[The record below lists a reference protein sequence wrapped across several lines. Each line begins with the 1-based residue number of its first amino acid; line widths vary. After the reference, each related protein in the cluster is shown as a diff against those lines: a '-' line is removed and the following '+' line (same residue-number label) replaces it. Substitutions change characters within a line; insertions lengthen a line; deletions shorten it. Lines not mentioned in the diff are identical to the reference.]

1 MKALQKPEKLLEKQ
15 QNQRRCKMFNLFS
28 LKGGLN
34 NVEGFFCDGVNVG
47 LKKSPNTNGD
57 VAFIRSDV
65 PCDIAARFTSNK
77 FQAAPIKHYLKYG
90 KDFQTNFVLMN
101 AKNANAMT
109 GEKGV
114 EDIDAI
120 LRELQKYHPV
130 HNPVMSSTGVIGYR
144 LNQEKITSAF
154 SKFDYNAKES
164 DKTARSIMTTD
175 AFKKELA
182 FKIELDDGSSFNLAA
197 ICKGAGMINPA
208 MATMLCFIT
217 TDADIPKADMEELLT
232 IATEGSFNRISVDG
246 DTSTNDTVMLLANK
260 LSNAYNKEAFKEAL
274 NKITFE
280 LAMMIL
286 KDGEGANKLVA
297 FEVKGATNEE
307 EAKKASMA
315 LSNSLLVKTA
325 LFGEDPNWGRIAS
338 TIGASGIACDDTT
351 LTIHYDNLL
360 IYSNE
365 HRELDKEREAE
376 AYKIMKNSSFR
387 VTCDIG
393 LGEGTYTSYGCD
405 LSYEYVKINAE
416 YRT

>member
-1 MKALQKPEKLLEKQ
+1 
-15 QNQRRCKMFNLFS
+15 MFNLFS

-47 LKKSPNTNGD
+47 MKVNDSGDGD

-65 PCDIAARFTSNK
+65 PCDITSRFTSNK
-77 FQAAPIKHYLKYG
+77 FQAAPIKHYQKYP
-90 KDFQTNFVLMN
+90 KDFKTNFILMN

-114 EDIDAI
+114 EDIDDIFKTFKGQRHSSAPT
-120 LRELQKYHPV
+120 LL
-130 HNPVMSSTGVIGYR
+130 NPIMSSTGVIGYR
-144 LNQEKITSAF
+144 LNQEKICSAF
-154 SKFDYNAKES
+154 DKFDYNAKNS

-175 AFKKELA
+175 SFKKELA
-182 FKIELDDGSSFNLAA
+182 FKIELDDGTSFTIAA

-217 TDADIPKADMEELLT
+217 TDANIPKADMEELLSE
-232 IATEGSFNRISVDG
+232 ATEGSFNRISVDG
-246 DTSTNDTVMLLANK
+246 DTSTNDTIMLLANK
-260 LSNAYNKEAFKEAL
+260 VSGAYNKEAFREAL

-286 KDGEGANKLVA
+286 KDGEGSTKMVA
-297 FEVKGATNEE
+297 FEVKGAKSK
-307 EAKKASMA
+307 ADAQKASMA

-338 TIGASGIACDDTT
+338 TIGASGIECDDTT

-365 HRELDKEREAE
+365 QRELDKEREE
-376 AYKIMKNSSFR
+376 KAYKIMKNESFK
-387 VTCDIG
+387 VTCDLG
-393 LGEGTYTSYGCD
+393 LGDASYTSYGCD
-405 LSYEYVKINAE
+405 LSYDYVKINAE

>member
-1 MKALQKPEKLLEKQ
+1 
-15 QNQRRCKMFNLFS
+15 MFNLFS
-28 LKGGLN
+28 LKGGVN

-47 LKKSPNTNGD
+47 MKVNDNGDGD

-65 PCDIAARFTSNK
+65 PCDIASRFTSNK
-77 FQAAPIKHYLKYG
+77 FQAAPIKHYQKYP
-90 KDFQTNFVLMN
+90 KDFKTNFILMN

-120 LRELQKYHPV
+120 FQELEKH
-130 HNPVMSSTGVIGYR
+130 HELKNPIMSSTGVIGYR

-154 SKFDYNAKES
+154 EKFDYNAKNS
-164 DKTARSIMTTD
+164 DKIARSIMTTD
-175 AFKKELA
+175 SFKKELA
-182 FKIELDDGSSFNLAA
+182 FKVELDDGSSFNLAA

-232 IATEGSFNRISVDG
+232 DATEGSFNRISVDG
-246 DTSTNDTVMLLANK
+246 DTSTNDTIMLLSNK
-260 LSNAYNKEAFKEAL
+260 ISGTYNKEAFREAL

-286 KDGEGANKLVA
+286 KDGEGATKMVA
-297 FEVKGATNEE
+297 FEVKGAKSQ
-307 EAKKASMA
+307 ADAQKASMA

-351 LTIHYDNLL
+351 LTIHYNDLL

-365 HRELDKEREAE
+365 QRELDKEREDK
-376 AYKIMKNSSFR
+376 AYKIMKNDSFK
-387 VTCDIG
+387 VTCDLG
-393 LGEGTYTSYGCD
+393 LGDKSYTSYGCD
-405 LSYEYVKINAE
+405 LSYDYVKINAE

>member
-1 MKALQKPEKLLEKQ
+1 
-15 QNQRRCKMFNLFS
+15 MFNLFS

-34 NVEGFFCDGVNVG
+34 NVQGFYCDGVNVG
-47 LKKSPNTNGD
+47 MKASQDGD

-65 PCDIAARFTSNK
+65 PCDITARFTSNK
-77 FQAAPIKHYLKYG
+77 FQAAPIKHYQSYE
-90 KDFQTNFVLMN
+90 KDFQTDFILMN

-109 GEKGV
+109 GKKGV
-114 EDIDAI
+114 EDIEAI
-120 LRELQKYHPV
+120 FKELKKHQKV
-130 HNPVMSSTGVIGYR
+130 QNPIMSSTGVIGYR

-175 AFKKELA
+175 SFKKELA
-182 FKIELDDGSSFNLAA
+182 FKIELDDGTSFTIAA

-217 TDADIPKADMEELLT
+217 TDANIPKTDMEELLT
-232 IATEGSFNRISVDG
+232 EATEGSFNRISVDG
-246 DTSTNDTVMLLANK
+246 DTSTNDTIMLLTNK
-260 LSNAYNKEAFKEAL
+260 CSDVYNKEAFKVAL

-280 LAMMIL
+280 LAMLIL
-286 KDGEGANKLVA
+286 KDGEGATKMVA
-297 FEVKGATNEE
+297 FEVNGAKTSED
-307 EAKKASMA
+307 AKKASMA

-338 TIGASGIACDDTT
+338 TIGASGIDCDDST
-351 LTIHYDNLL
+351 LSIYYDNLL

-365 HRELDKEREAE
+365 QRELDSEREE
-376 AYKIMKNSSFR
+376 KAYKIMKNSSFK
-387 VTCDIG
+387 VTCN
-393 LGEGTYTSYGCD
+393 LGVGEESYTSYGCD
-405 LSYEYVKINAE
+405 RSYDYVKINAE